1 VLDGPRGVHIGQLG
15 DVLHERAD
23 RPGAVRA
30 QLVGGR
36 QKRVGVPS
44 GQDNTVALP
53 QQMRRRGVA
62 DAGGAATDKCDSG
75 SDVSLPQ

>member
-1 VLDGPRGVHIGQLG
+1 
-15 DVLHERAD
+15 
-23 RPGAVRA
+23 
-30 QLVGGR
+30 
-36 QKRVGVPS
+36 VPS